1 MISKLLSCLT
11 LFVTVQ
17 SLVSSASAARLECS
31 GLFKD
36 PAAVQELSLNL
47 PQKYQYRPAPTG
59 VRDFSEIKE
68 LKIMSFNVEN
78 FFWKPTQAQIQA
90 RLAEQQQYI
99 RQQKVPSWYLWGRPL
114 VWQAQKN
121 QSSGMGKNDDIKPEF
136 EIERI
141 RQITDDE
148 YPDLMIATEIESQ
161 QALEH
166 LASKGLKDKYKSYL
180 IEGNDSRGIDIGF
193 LVKVDLPFFIEQQ
206 THKDM
211 LWPLDGRQVRIF
223 SRDVP
228 ALLLSKSKGE
238 KPFLIVLG
246 NHAKSKRDGDG
257 DPLSNKLRT
266 AQYEAM
272 AKIITEYQKQ
282 FPNTPIVLG
291 GDFNTQVNTAR
302 EVQPILPLVKSGFL

>member
-1 MISKLLSCLT
+1 
-11 LFVTVQ
+11 
-17 SLVSSASAARLECS
+17 
-31 GLFKD
+31 
-36 PAAVQELSLNL
+36 
-47 PQKYQYRPAPTG
+47 
-59 VRDFSEIKE
+59 
-68 LKIMSFNVEN
+68 
-78 FFWKPTQAQIQA
+78 
-90 RLAEQQQYI
+90 
-99 RQQKVPSWYLWGRPL
+99 
-114 VWQAQKN
+114 
-121 QSSGMGKNDDIKPEF
+121 MGKNDDIKPEF

-302 EVQPILPLVKSGFL
+302 EVQPILPLVKSGFLLADESPVAGRQITPPAERITHTYHPGSGLPAVKQQLDDIKITPGTVKVLEARVVRYKDQYGNLMPIPDTYDQRSKQPSDHFPVTVTISTEGLW